1 MDNETTTI
9 LAVVSIISSLG
20 AFFTVFLKYIRH
32 SECCKGFCECDTRDA
47 NTPTTTTPILK
58 KTIKENNV

>member
-9 LAVVSIISSLG
+9 IALVSIISSLG

-32 SECCKGFCECDTRDA
+32 SECCRGCCECDTREGT
-47 NTPTTTTPILK
+47 TPTTTTPILK
-58 KTIKENNV
+58 KTIKEISV